1 MSGRAADDPHRRLQ
15 NARGSGLDVASFD
28 HCDISAEVGVFNKK
42 LKFEVLVSHRSGA
55 VAALEGAKKVTEHVV
70 RFVCDMLETG
80 CSGVCVLKCQN
91 EPAVIALQND
101 VVRTRQFKT
110 IPRNTPMC
118 SHGSLGHWES
128 AIKEVEKQMC
138 VTLFRMYAEYNCNSD
153 KLPAELPNFSWKVGH
168 AAWTLTRYV
177 FQS

>member
-42 LKFEVLVSHRSGA
+42 LKFEVSVSHRSGA

-80 CSGVCVLKCQN
+80 GSGVCVLECQN
-91 EPAVIALQND
+91 EPAVIALQNA

-110 IPRNTPMC
+110 IPRNTPRYL
-118 SHGSLGHWES
+118 HGSLGRWES

-138 VTLFRMYAEYNCNSD
+138 VTFLVVSNAEHSIPWAMTLW
-153 KLPAELPNFSWKVGH
+153 KLSRQPGFPGVQQLSREIE
-168 AAWTLTRYV
+168 
-177 FQS
+177 QSL